1 MSKLDDAKSVAESYL
16 DEVYATIE
24 IRQTYNSIVVGMN
37 GALMA
42 SYKGDKYSQG
52 ILKDALRHKGTDPG
66 AFYRPLIVQT
76 HGVFENYIRSVV
88 KAVVE
93 DKFETVALYKNLQE
107 GFRKEH
113 ITHAAKVLVHWK
125 EGNIL
130 GLPYTFEALLHNLGV
145 GLSGANGYKLN
156 PEIFTKFMGNPTPTR
171 LEKLFQSLSLPE
183 PFSDS
188 LGQNAELKEH
198 FGDKTKGR
206 VAIRAKE
213 KLEKQID
220 LRNDI
225 VHGDLT
231 RAVDISELKD
241 TVGFFRA
248 LISGLNEIL
257 QV

>member
-1 MSKLDDAKSVAESYL
+1 MSKLDQAKSVADSYL
-16 DEVYATIE
+16 DEVDATIE

-37 GALMA
+37 GPLMGL
-42 SYKGDKYSQG
+42 YKGNKYSQD
-52 ILKDALRHKGTDPG
+52 ILKDALRYKAVDPG
-66 AFYRPLIVQT
+66 AFYRSLVVQT

-88 KAVVE
+88 KAVIE
-93 DKFETVALYKNLQE
+93 DKFETIALYKDLQE

-113 ITHAAKVLVHWK
+113 ITHAARILMHLK
-125 EGNIL
+125 EGNIM
-130 GLPYTFEALLHNLGV
+130 GLPYTFDVLLQNLGA

-171 LEKLFQSLSLPE
+171 LEKLFNSLSLPE
-183 PFSDS
+183 PFSDD
-188 LGQNAELKEH
+188 LGQNTELKNH
-198 FGDKTKGR
+198 FWDRTKGR

-231 RAVDISELKD
+231 RAVDLGELQD
-241 TVGFFRA
+241 AVGYFRA
-248 LISGLNEIL
+248 LISGLDQIL
-257 QV
+257 QA